1 MSSHPHLRQHDA
13 AGPTMSD
20 KSMSDIA
27 SSDDDSVGHFN
38 VNGHTGSPVVASFW
52 PFVLMIQTFQNTSEI
67 TTVSNMVFI
76 LITQPSNNWLKIFIK
91 VCSSV
96 YY

>member
-1 MSSHPHLRQHDA
+1 MSSHPHLRQHDT

-38 VNGHTGSPVVASFW
+38 VNGHTDSPVVVSFW
-52 PFVLMIQTFQNTSEI
+52 PFVLMIQTFQNTSKT
-67 TTVSNMVFI
+67 TTVGNMVCI
-76 LITQPSNNWLKIFIK
+76 LTTQLSKNWL
-91 VCSSV
+91 
-96 YY
+96 